1 LKLLKVKE
9 VAEILQVTEQTVYNL
24 IYKNELKGTK
34 VGRSVRIREKELER
48 FIEDNTGTVDT
59 GEPEP
64 EDTEPVKEDTKE
76 KEPDIKENT
85 PDKSDKK
92 DLINQMSL
100 EKGEKPEYIS
110 TKKAS
115 ELIGKSVRTVQN
127 YLNDDKLE
135 GYKDGK
141 SWKVKKSSI
150 NKLLEGEK

>member
-1 LKLLKVKE
+1 MIRYLTAGESHGKE
-9 VAEILQVTEQTVYNL
+9 ITAIIKQVPANL
-24 IYKNELKGTK
+24 EL
-34 VGRSVRIREKELER
+34 
-48 FIEDNTGTVDT
+48 
-59 GEPEP
+59 
-64 EDTEPVKEDTKE
+64 
-76 KEPDIKENT
+76 
-85 PDKSDKK
+85 KK

-100 EKGEKPEYIS
+100 EKGEKTEYIS

-141 SWKVKKSSI
+141 LWKVKKSSI